1 MDSVSTAEI
10 ARWDP
15 QFTEQAMRWV
25 RLFLRAYHRAEA
37 SGLES
42 FPDGGALVVS
52 NHSGGLFALDVPVL
66 AAAFYER
73 FGYTRPIFTLSHDM
87 LVTGAVG
94 RLLSRA
100 GFISASHESA
110 SAALGSGG
118 IVVVFPGGDY
128 DAYRPTSA
136 RNTIDFGGRTG
147 YVRAAIASKV
157 PIVPMVSIGGQ
168 ENQIY
173 LTRGA
178 GLARALRVDKLMRV
192 KIVPISL
199 GAPFGLS
206 VLPVNVPLPTKIVTK
221 VLPPIDIQ
229 ATFGSEPDIAEVDE
243 HVRKVMQAALDELAA
258 ARRFPV
264 LG

>member
-1 MDSVSTAEI
+1 MSEAHAEVT
-10 ARWDP
+10 RWDP
-15 QFTEQAMRWV
+15 EFTERAMQLV
-25 RLFLRAYHRAEA
+25 RPFVKAYHRAEA

-66 AAAFYER
+66 ATAFYEK

-87 LVTGAVG
+87 LVTGAIG
-94 RLLSRA
+94 QLLSRA

-147 YVRAAIASKV
+147 YVKAALASKV

-178 GLARALRVDKLMRV
+178 GLARVLRVDKLMRV
-192 KIVPISL
+192 KIVPISV
-199 GAPFGLS
+199 GAPFGLTAF
-206 VLPVNVPLPTKIVTK
+206 PINVPLPTKIVTK
-221 VLPPIDIQ
+221 VLPPIDIE
-229 ATFGSEPDIAEVDE
+229 ATFGPDPDIAEVDE
-243 HVRKVMQAALDELAA
+243 HVRAAMQVALDDLAR